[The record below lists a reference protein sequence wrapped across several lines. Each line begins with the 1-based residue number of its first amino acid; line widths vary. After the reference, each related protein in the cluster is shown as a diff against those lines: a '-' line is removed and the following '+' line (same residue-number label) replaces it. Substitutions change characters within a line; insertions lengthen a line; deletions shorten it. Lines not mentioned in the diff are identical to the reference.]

1 MSITWIWDLDGTLV
15 DSYPIMLQSLE
26 KTYSYFGWEYQH
38 EMVENKIKTESI
50 QQLFKELSKR
60 YQLDYHDIL
69 NHFKEELSKCENSI
83 QLFPHAKEVLE
94 WGKMQGI
101 LQLMYTHKG
110 NSTYFLLQNL
120 GIEKYFTEIITA
132 ADNKKRKPHP
142 EVLHYFVERYNLN
155 RQTTYYIGD
164 RQLDEQAAK
173 NAGIKSIN
181 LTQPSS
187 DNNIFIRDLSEM
199 IELFNCK

>member
-26 KTYSYFGWEYQH
+26 KTYAYFGWEYQY
-38 EMVENKIKTESI
+38 EIVENKIKTESI
-50 QQLFKELSKR
+50 QQLVKELSKM
-60 YQLDYHDIL
+60 YQIDAHDIL
-69 NHFKEELSKCENSI
+69 DYFKKEQLKREKLI
-83 QLFPHAKEVLE
+83 QLCPYAKEILE

-101 LQLMYTHKG
+101 VQLMYTHKG
-110 NSTYFLLQNL
+110 NSTYSLLQRL
-120 GIEKYFTEIITA
+120 HIEEYFTEIITA

-142 EVLHYFVERYNLN
+142 EVLNYFVQRYNLN

-164 RQLDEQAAK
+164 RQLDEQAAQ

-187 DNNIFIRDLSEM
+187 DNNIFIQDLSE
-199 IELFNCK
+199 IVELFNCK